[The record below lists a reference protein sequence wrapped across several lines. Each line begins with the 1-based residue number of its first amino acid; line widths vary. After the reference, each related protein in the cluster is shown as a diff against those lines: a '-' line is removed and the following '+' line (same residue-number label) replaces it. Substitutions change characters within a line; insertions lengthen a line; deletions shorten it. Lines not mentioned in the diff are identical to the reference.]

1 MLLISTD
8 PAHSLSDAFLVNFT
22 SKPTAVEGASNLYV
36 MEINPQAQLEK
47 EIKVWANIAKDV
59 GFELAG
65 GTFFFYF
72 YLPFFCFNRNLGVFF
87 VCYFYYYLI

>member
-22 SKPTAVEGASNLYV
+22 SQPTLVEGALNLYV

-65 GTFFFYF
+65 GMLRLYFFISPS
-72 YLPFFCFNRNLGVFF
+72 LLHQLSHSLDIVSA
-87 VCYFYYYLI
+87 ID